1 MERKYENDE
10 MQIDLIEI
18 FYVLKSKILA
28 ILGVGLLFGV
38 LACAYTAFMVKPVY
52 TSTSMVLVM
61 PKEVSLSSSL
71 QLGSQLT
78 SDYSVLITSRPV
90 LSEVVDEL
98 GLNIDYKALKN
109 AVSIMNPDGTR
120 ILKLSAQYGDA
131 KKAKEIA
138 DKLAEV
144 LLNISE
150 SRWR

>member
-38 LACAYTAFMVKPVY
+38 LACAYAAFMVKPVY

-71 QLGSQLT
+71 QLGE
-78 SDYSVLITSRPV
+78 I
-90 LSEVVDEL
+90 
-98 GLNIDYKALKN
+98 
-109 AVSIMNPDGTR
+109 
-120 ILKLSAQYGDA
+120 SA
-131 KKAKEIA
+131 
-138 DKLAEV
+138 
-144 LLNISE
+144 NISFRLSC
-150 SRWR
+150 SRLSDLLKTKLQSRI

>member
-109 AVSIMNPDGTR
+109 SVF
-120 ILKLSAQYGDA
+120 
-131 KKAKEIA
+131 
-138 DKLAEV
+138 
-144 LLNISE
+144 
-150 SRWR
+150 